1 MAKRRNF
8 KKRNSKAVFKRKA
21 GLVVS
26 SITKLD
32 GALSDSL
39 SAKGCHDVNF
49 DMSKLCFRRHGP
61 KGKLEPILEE
71 LDKEIK

>member
-1 MAKRRNF
+1 MTKRRNF
-8 KKRNSKAVFKRKA
+8 KKRNSKAFKATRG

-32 GALSDSL
+32 GALSESL